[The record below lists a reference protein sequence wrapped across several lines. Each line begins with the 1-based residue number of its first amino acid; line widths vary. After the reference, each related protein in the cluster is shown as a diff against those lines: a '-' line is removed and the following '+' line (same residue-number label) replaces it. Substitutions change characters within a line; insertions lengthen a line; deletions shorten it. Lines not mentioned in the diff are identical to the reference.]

1 MRSLFR
7 GIPAAVLFTLLLA
20 SSSGVLASISP
31 TMRIQQ
37 TVNEVLQVLANS
49 ELDTQQR
56 RELVRNILRPRF
68 DYRAMSQIIL
78 AQNWRKATPEQQD
91 QFISL
96 FRELIERTYF
106 SAMDNYSG
114 QKVSMGRERL
124 DGKRAVVETYI
135 LASTKKVPVNYKLRL
150 KNDDWFAYDV
160 TIDGVSLVSNYR
172 TSFRNLLREKGMEG
186 LLEELQ
192 HKIDTLKSSTTA
204 TN

>member
-1 MRSLFR
+1 MLSLSR
-7 GIPAAVLFTLLLA
+7 GIPAAALLTLLLA
-20 SSSGVLASISP
+20 WNNWVLASISP

-37 TVNEVLQVLANS
+37 TVNEVLQVLSNS

-91 QFISL
+91 QFINL

-106 SAMDNYSG
+106 SAMDTYSG

-192 HKIDTLKSSTTA
+192 HKIDTLKSSATA
-204 TN
+204 TK